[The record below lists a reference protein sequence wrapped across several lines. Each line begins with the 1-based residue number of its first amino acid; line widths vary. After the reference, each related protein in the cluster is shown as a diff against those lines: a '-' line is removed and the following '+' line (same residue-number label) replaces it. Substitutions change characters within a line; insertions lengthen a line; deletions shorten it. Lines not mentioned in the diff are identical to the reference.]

1 MEINAKEHRVHLGIS
16 PTMISEST
24 GDIAMMSS
32 PDRKVD
38 TAIVSLLGLL
48 PPEIT
53 ELWWNTGDL
62 SGFLRCGGVTGIT
75 VERLRKALFASQ
87 RLVLE
92 MRQLIKDSFVCHKN
106 LATCTQHY
114 QTPACVLDWNEF
126 VSLWSY
132 ESANV
137 GMHNT

>member
-1 MEINAKEHRVHLGIS
+1 MEINAKEHRVHIGIS
-16 PTMISEST
+16 PTTISEST

-92 MRQLIKDSFVCHKN
+92 MRQLIKDSFACHKN

-114 QTPACVLDWNEF
+114 QTPAYVLDSNEF
-126 VSLWSY
+126 DSLWSY